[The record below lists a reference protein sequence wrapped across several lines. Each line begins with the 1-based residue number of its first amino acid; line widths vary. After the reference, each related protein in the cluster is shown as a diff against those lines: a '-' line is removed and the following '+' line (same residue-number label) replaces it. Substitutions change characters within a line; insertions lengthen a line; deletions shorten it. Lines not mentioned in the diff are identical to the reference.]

1 MHAVFPIRRSTF
13 RNRPAVAGFT
23 LIEMMIV
30 ITILAIIVALAYPAY
45 MEQVRK
51 ARRADA
57 VNTLMSSAQYLE
69 RCFTRF
75 NAYNSA
81 SCASPAGDSIDEYY
95 NLTVVRTATTFTLT
109 ATPKPGTDQ
118 AKDNCGALTLD
129 YLGNKTPA
137 PGSNRCWAQS

>member
-1 MHAVFPIRRSTF
+1 MRTVFTIQ
-13 RNRPAVAGFT
+13 RNRASTPRGFT

-30 ITILAIIVALAYPAY
+30 IAILAVIVALAYPAY
-45 MEQVRK
+45 TEQVRK

-57 VNTLMSSAQYLE
+57 VNTLMSTAQYLE

-75 NAYNSA
+75 NAYNDA
-81 SCASPAGDSIDEYY
+81 SCASPAGDSIDNYY
-95 NLTVVRTATTFTLT
+95 AITVARTATTFTLT
-109 ATPKPGTDQ
+109 ATPQGDQ
-118 AKDNCGALTLD
+118 ANDPCGTLTLD

>member
-1 MHAVFPIRRSTF
+1 MHTVFTIRRNRASTS
-13 RNRPAVAGFT
+13 RGFT

-30 ITILAIIVALAYPAY
+30 LAILAVIVALAYPAY
-45 MEQVRK
+45 TEQVRK

-75 NAYNSA
+75 NAYNDA
-81 SCASPAGDSIDEYY
+81 SCASPAGDSIDDYY
-95 NLTVVRTATTFTLT
+95 AITVARTATTFTLT
-109 ATPKPGTDQ
+109 ATPKGDQ
-118 AKDNCGALTLD
+118 ANDPCGTLTLD